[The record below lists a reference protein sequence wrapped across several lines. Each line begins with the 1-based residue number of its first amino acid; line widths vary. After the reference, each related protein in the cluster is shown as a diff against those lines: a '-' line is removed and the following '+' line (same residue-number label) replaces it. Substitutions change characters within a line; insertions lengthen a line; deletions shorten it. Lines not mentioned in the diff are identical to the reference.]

1 MEERKSEISVHKDVL
16 KAQYKTINDE
26 KHKLITDLRDRESKV
41 EKLKARFEIVPRGD
55 DEGHSQ
61 AYFVIKAAQKREELQ
76 RKGDELDQDVRKCER
91 DIRALQATL
100 DHLNVLTLSYLLTY
114 LLTHLLTH
122 LLTYLLTHSLTNSYL
137 LILTHLGT

>member
-114 LLTHLLTH
+114 LLAYSPTHS
-122 LLTYLLTHSLTNSYL
+122 LTYLLTYSLT
-137 LILTHLGT
+137 H